1 MHPLIPPLKGD
12 VSLTRNKVSCI
23 FLIFDRAVKYMKST
37 FRNISLGIF
46 TLVILHLA
54 SCTPQ
59 ACFEETNAF
68 LKASMYLQVTGK
80 NVAPD
85 SITIYGVSK
94 DTSKLYKRSSAV
106 KVALLPLNAS
116 AASCSFVIGI
126 NGVYDTITFEYES
139 YPHLISKEC
148 GYTFYHTLHTTL
160 YTRNII
166 DTIKVTS
173 SRVTTIN
180 EENIRI
186 YY

>member
-1 MHPLIPPLKGD
+1 
-12 VSLTRNKVSCI
+12 
-23 FLIFDRAVKYMKST
+23 MKHT
-37 FRNISLGIF
+37 FADISLALFIII
-46 TLVILHLA
+46 ILHLA
-54 SCTPQ
+54 SCTPE

-85 SITIYGVSK
+85 SITLYGVTME
-94 DTSKLYKRSSAV
+94 TSRIYKKSTAV
-106 KVALLPLNAS
+106 KVAKIPLNAS
-116 AASCSFVIGI
+116 AGICSFVIRI
-126 NGVYDTITFEYES
+126 NGVYDTITFKYDS

-148 GYTFYHTLHTTL
+148 GYTFYHTIDTTL

-166 DTIKVTS
+166 DTVRVTS
-173 SRVTTIN
+173 SRVTTLN